1 MKWKKIFAAAA
12 KSIWKNGTRSL
23 LTALGIIIGV
33 GAVIVMVAIGTG
45 SQRDIEQRIQSLGTN
60 LLMVRP
66 GANRFGGINRGAG
79 SAQSLTL
86 EDAEAL
92 RQYAD
97 HLEAV
102 SAAETANGQ
111 VIAGAQ
117 NWSTSIEGVAPS
129 YPSIRRW
136 DVARGTFFTERQVE
150 TRAKVAVLGQTVAEE
165 LFGNADPIGKQFR
178 VNNVPFTVI
187 GVMAEKGQD
196 PRGRDQD
203 DILFAPISTVMYRLT
218 GERSVGMIY
227 ASATGMD
234 VMDKAQSSIETTL
247 RLSHRLGESED
258 NDFNVRSQS
267 EIVEMASGTAQTMTL
282 LLGAVAAVSLVV
294 GGIGIMNIMLV
305 SVTERTRE
313 IGIRLSVGARER
325 DVLVQFLIEAVLLSL
340 AGGALGVGLS
350 VVVCEALTRVVGM
363 TTVIEPT
370 IVALAMGFS
379 AAVGIFFGLYPAR
392 KAAKLDPIEALRYE

>member
-66 GANRFGGINRGAG
+66 GANRFGGVNRGAG

-86 EDAEAL
+86 DDAEAL

-102 SAAETANGQ
+102 SPAETANGQ

-136 DVARGTFFTERQVE
+136 DVARRLHQGTELAGRYDGLTPIEQVFTADQIAEFDRRIGRPTPSLRLTRRCPRRGAPQTGRERWCGRCQFASAGE
-150 TRAKVAVLGQTVAEE
+150 RRGGSAKVRYGW
-165 LFGNADPIGKQFR
+165 
-178 VNNVPFTVI
+178 
-187 GVMAEKGQD
+187 
-196 PRGRDQD
+196 
-203 DILFAPISTVMYRLT
+203 
-218 GERSVGMIY
+218 
-227 ASATGMD
+227 
-234 VMDKAQSSIETTL
+234 SI
-247 RLSHRLGESED
+247 
-258 NDFNVRSQS
+258 V
-267 EIVEMASGTAQTMTL
+267 
-282 LLGAVAAVSLVV
+282 
-294 GGIGIMNIMLV
+294 
-305 SVTERTRE
+305 
-313 IGIRLSVGARER
+313 
-325 DVLVQFLIEAVLLSL
+325 
-340 AGGALGVGLS
+340 
-350 VVVCEALTRVVGM
+350 
-363 TTVIEPT
+363 
-370 IVALAMGFS
+370 
-379 AAVGIFFGLYPAR
+379 
-392 KAAKLDPIEALRYE
+392 